1 MQSERGQEGSRGGRP
16 DGAGITGVT
25 AARTLEVNGVTDFL
39 VLEAGDMIGGRIRED
54 DGAGLEPGANW
65 IHGLDLRDKEHHP
78 IWREWTACDEDGP
91 DGSVTP
97 FDFTRVYNSSG
108 GEYDIWDER
117 CLFCYILVTSC
128 KPSGLICHF

>member
-1 MQSERGQEGSRGGRP
+1 MQSERGQEGSRGGHP

-78 IWREWTACDEDGP
+78 TWREWTACDEDGP

-108 GEYDIWDER
+108 GEYGI
-117 CLFCYILVTSC
+117 
-128 KPSGLICHF
+128 